1 MTANVHTLR
10 LGESVTDLK
19 RSVMRDL
26 LALAVDPEV
35 ISLAGGLPASELL
48 PVGEIALCLAA
59 VLERDG
65 ARALQY
71 SPPLEPLR
79 RWIANHM
86 ASQEVPGEEGENYQ
100 DGCAEL
106 ELPVREIAL
115 LDRGETC

>member
-1 MTANVHTLR
+1 MAENVHTLR
-10 LGESVTDLK
+10 LGESVADLK

-48 PVGEIALCLAA
+48 PVGEIAECVAT

-71 SPPLEPLR
+71 SPPLEPLC

-86 ASQEVPGEEGENYQ
+86 ASRGGPRGPGEIFITN
-100 DGCAEL
+100 
-106 ELPVREIAL
+106 
-115 LDRGETC
+115 